1 MSYTTGTIERQPA
14 ERVHNT
20 PEMEARIVPKRLL
33 QLVFVLVIFGGIAW
47 FFWASKPGG
56 SGGGGRLVATHR
68 TEPDTFNRLVS
79 SKMPVEI
86 ISRLSNAYLIRVNR
100 ASGALEPALAT
111 SWTSSPDGL
120 TFTLNLRPGVGF
132 SDGTPFTAADVV
144 FSFRALY
151 DPKVASALASG
162 MMVNDKPIT
171 AQALNDNTVVLT
183 FPAPYGPGL
192 SILDNL
198 PILPRHK
205 LEAALNSGKFAEA
218 WGLSTTPADMTG
230 LGPFV
235 VAEYKAGQQMRFT
248 RNPHYWGK
256 DPSGRALPYL
266 DELVLEFVPDQNAE
280 MLRLESGAADLV
292 TDEIRAEDYA
302 ALERAASAHKVQLV
316 EAGVG
321 VDPTGFWFNLAAA
334 SPNAKARPW
343 LQREELRHAISLAVD
358 RQRIVDTV
366 FLGAGEP
373 AYGPITRGYGPWYVP
388 TLPHPD
394 FDPARAK
401 TLLESIGLK
410 DRNGDGQLDDATG
423 KPARIA
429 VLTRKGNTIL
439 ERTMSSVQ
447 EQLGKIGL
455 GIDIVALERDPML
468 KQFFSG
474 AYDAMYYGAPVNSI
488 DPAINSDLWLSSGA
502 FHFWNPGQTAPATPW
517 EKQIDELMRTQSTT
531 MDAAKRIEIFA
542 EVQRIFAEREPM
554 IFFAAPKVTVAM
566 SARLTGAVPAV
577 LQPQILW
584 KPEALA
590 VAGAAIR

>member
-1 MSYTTGTIERQPA
+1 M
-14 ERVHNT
+14 
-20 PEMEARIVPKRLL
+20 PKRLL
-33 QLVFVLVIFGGIAW
+33 QLVFLIAILGGIGW
-47 FFWASKPGG
+47 FFWASK
-56 SGGGGRLVATHR
+56 SGGAEGGRLVATHR
-68 TEPDTFNRLVS
+68 TEPDTFNRLIS
-79 SKMPVEI
+79 PKMPVEV
-86 ISRLSNAYLIRVNR
+86 ISRLTNAYLVRVNR
-100 ASGALEPALAT
+100 ASGALEPSLAT
-111 SWTSSPDGL
+111 NWTTSPDGL
-120 TFTLNLRPGVGF
+120 TFTLNLRPAVTF

-162 MMVNDKPIT
+162 MMVNDKPLV
-171 AQALNDNTVVLT
+171 AKALNDTTVVLT

-205 LEAALNSGKFAEA
+205 LEAALNSGQFAEA
-218 WGLSTTPADMTG
+218 WGTSTKPGDMAG

-235 VAEYKAGQQMRFT
+235 VAEYQPGQRMRFT
-248 RNPHYWGK
+248 RNTRYWGK
-256 DPSGRALPYL
+256 DASGRALPYL
-266 DELVLEFVPDQNAE
+266 DEVDLEFVPDQNAE
-280 MLRLESGAADLV
+280 MLRL
-292 TDEIRAEDYA
+292 
-302 ALERAASAHKVQLV
+302 

-321 VDPTGFWFNLAAA
+321 VDPTGFWFNLAAT

-358 RQRIVDTV
+358 RKRIVDTV
-366 FLGAGEP
+366 FLGAAEP
-373 AYGPITRGYGPWYVP
+373 AYGPISRGYGQWYEP

-394 FDPARAK
+394 FDPTRAK
-401 TLLESIGLK
+401 ALLESIGLK
-410 DRNGDGQLDDATG
+410 DRNGDGQLEDASG

-502 FHFWNPGQTAPATPW
+502 FHFWNPGQTTPATAW
-517 EKQIDELMRTQSTT
+517 EKQIDELMRTQSTS
-531 MDAAKRIEIFA
+531 MDSAKRIEIFA
-542 EVQRIFAEREPM
+542 EVQRIFAEHEPM
-554 IFFAAPKVTVAM
+554 VFFAAPKVTVAM
-566 SARLTGAVPAV
+566 SARVTGAVPAV
-577 LQPQILW
+577 VQPQILW
-584 KPEALA
+584 KPETLG
-590 VAGAAIR
+590 VSGAPIR